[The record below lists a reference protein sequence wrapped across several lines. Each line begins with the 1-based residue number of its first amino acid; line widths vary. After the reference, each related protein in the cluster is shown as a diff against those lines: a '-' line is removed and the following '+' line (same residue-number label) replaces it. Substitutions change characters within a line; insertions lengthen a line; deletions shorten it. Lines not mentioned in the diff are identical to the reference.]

1 MANIRVNTAKE
12 KLARGELVTGVM
24 GNMSSEIIDF
34 LGPLGFDVAWIE
46 CEHGTV
52 SWEQISDMTRA
63 CDLWGLSSITRVNSN
78 DAGLITRTLDRGSM
92 GIVVPHVND
101 RDSAETAMKASKFSP
116 IGYRGMF
123 PGRQAY
129 GVSDYFHRAND
140 QTMVTVLLE
149 EVEALHNLDE
159 ILEVDYIDVFFIA
172 PSDLSQTMG
181 HIGNPGHPDVQEAI
195 DLGIQKIVSSG
206 RIAGTLVNDS
216 NVEQYVDKGVTFV
229 MTSWNAWVEKGS
241 KDFLTKV
248 NGREVN

>member
-101 RDSAETAMKASKFSP
+101 RDSAEAAMKASKFSP

-159 ILEVDYIDVFFIA
+159 ILDKISEDGMDSLTTQEKEFLQN
-172 PSDLSQTMG
+172 LS
-181 HIGNPGHPDVQEAI
+181 
-195 DLGIQKIVSSG
+195 KC
-206 RIAGTLVNDS
+206 
-216 NVEQYVDKGVTFV
+216 
-229 MTSWNAWVEKGS
+229 
-241 KDFLTKV
+241 
-248 NGREVN
+248 